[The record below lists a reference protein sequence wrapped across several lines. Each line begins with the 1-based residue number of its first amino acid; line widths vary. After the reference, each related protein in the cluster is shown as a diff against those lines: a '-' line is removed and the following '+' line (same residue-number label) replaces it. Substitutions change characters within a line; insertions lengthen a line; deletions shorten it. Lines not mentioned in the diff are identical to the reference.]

1 LLFLHEIHEVVGARE
16 EEFEASFR
24 RTWLPALARDGDAR
38 LLYFLHHA
46 HGSGPSYQVVTI
58 TAIRDGSAWERLA
71 ERVSGGDLAGWA
83 QDVDRLR
90 HDVSAKLLV
99 PLPWSPLREVDLAAV
114 PVAGEE
120 HDPTLFMED
129 TVWPFE
135 GQLEEYVRKSGS
147 HYAAE
152 MARAGAAGRSLLR
165 VEAGFRT
172 AFGCHRRREIVL
184 WQKIVQ
190 PGLLKALLTR
200 EVPSEYKQ
208 PGSWMHDALALR
220 DRWQSKLLR
229 SARWSPWH

>member
-16 EEFEASFR
+16 EAFEDAFR
-24 RTWLPALARDGDAR
+24 RGWLPALAKDADAR

-58 TAIRDGSAWERLA
+58 TAIRDGAAWERLA
-71 ERVSGGDLAGWA
+71 QRVASGDLAA
-83 QDVDRLR
+83 FAERLEPLR
-90 HDVSAKLLV
+90 HDVTGKLLV
-99 PLPWSPLREVDLAAV
+99 ALPWSPLREVDLGSV
-114 PVAGEE
+114 PVGGEE
-120 HDPTLFMED
+120 HEPTLFMED

-135 GQLEEYVRKSGS
+135 GQLEKYVEKSGS

-165 VEAGFRT
+165 IEAGFRT
-172 AFGCHRRREIVL
+172 AFGSGRRREIVL
-184 WQKIVQ
+184 WQKVVQ
-190 PGLLKALLTR
+190 PRLVTALLTR
-200 EVPSEYKQ
+200 EVPAEYQQ
-208 PGSWMHDALALR
+208 PGTWMHDALALR

>member
-24 RTWLPALARDGDAR
+24 RTWLPALARDRDAR

-83 QDVDRLR
+83 EDLDRLR

-120 HDPTLFMED
+120 DEPTLFMED

-147 HYAAE
+147 HYATE

-172 AFGCHRRREIVL
+172 AFGSHRRREIVL

-200 EVPSEYKQ
+200 EVPAEYKQ

-229 SARWSPWH
+229 TARWSPWH

>member
-24 RTWLPALARDGDAR
+24 RTWLPALARDEDAR

-46 HGSGPSYQVVTI
+46 HGSGPSYQVVTV

-71 ERVSGGDLAGWA
+71 ERVAGGDLAGWA
-83 QDVDRLR
+83 EDLDRLR

-120 HDPTLFMED
+120 HEPALFMED

-172 AFGCHRRREIVL
+172 AFGSHRRREIVL

-229 SARWSPWH
+229 TARWSPWH